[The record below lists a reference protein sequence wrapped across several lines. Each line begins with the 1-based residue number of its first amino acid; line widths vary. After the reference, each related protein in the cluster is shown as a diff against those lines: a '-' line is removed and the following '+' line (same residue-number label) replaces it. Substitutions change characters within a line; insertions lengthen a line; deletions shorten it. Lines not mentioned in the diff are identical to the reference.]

1 MTSQHELGVDHAS
14 IRSRRVVVTRY
25 GGPEVL
31 QIVEG
36 DPPDPRA
43 GEAQVRI
50 LATGVSYADL
60 LMREGVHP
68 EALRPPFTLGW
79 DLVGVVERLG
89 DGVEGLALNQ
99 RVAALPITGGCA
111 DFICLPVQEL
121 VPVPQDVNLAEAAA
135 LVINYVTAY
144 QMLHRCA
151 RVQPG
156 QRVLI
161 HGAGG
166 GIGTALLQLGRL
178 ADLKMYGTA
187 RQPAHAL
194 ISNLGATPIDFEHPD
209 FVNEVRLVTG
219 NGVDVVFDGIGGTH
233 LWRSLRALRR
243 RGKVVAYGLPRGF
256 DDVVRATPRTP
267 NRADHRGAYAVA
279 RGQTRP

>member
-1 MTSQHELGVDHAS
+1 MMGEHGLGVHDAS

-43 GEAQVRI
+43 GEARIRI

-68 EALRPPFTLGW
+68 EAPRPPFTLGW

-121 VPVPQDVNLAEAAA
+121 VP
-135 LVINYVTAY
+135 
-144 QMLHRCA
+144 
-151 RVQPG
+151 
-156 QRVLI
+156 
-161 HGAGG
+161 
-166 GIGTALLQLGRL
+166 
-178 ADLKMYGTA
+178 
-187 RQPAHAL
+187 
-194 ISNLGATPIDFEHPD
+194 
-209 FVNEVRLVTG
+209 
-219 NGVDVVFDGIGGTH
+219 
-233 LWRSLRALRR
+233 
-243 RGKVVAYGLPRGF
+243 
-256 DDVVRATPRTP
+256 
-267 NRADHRGAYAVA
+267 
-279 RGQTRP
+279 